1 MITKPY
7 CNICFSLKEF
17 FNTLLLP
24 CHCMYFL
31 LKTKLHINTVF
42 SQKIVKLKHKKL
54 NARH

>member
-1 MITKPY
+1 MITKAY

-31 LKTKLHINTVF
+31 LKTKPHINTVF